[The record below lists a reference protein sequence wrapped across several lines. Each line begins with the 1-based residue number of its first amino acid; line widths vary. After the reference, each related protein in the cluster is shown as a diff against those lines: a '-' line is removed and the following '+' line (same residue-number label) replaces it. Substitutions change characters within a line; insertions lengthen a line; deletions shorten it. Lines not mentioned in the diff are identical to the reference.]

1 MAQKTRGE
9 KMTITVSEFRR
20 DMTHYERVAL
30 KDPVFVE
37 NTKEGIL
44 FKVEAKS
51 LMEARLDDMKAGNGI
66 SLAEF
71 TAIPI

>member
-1 MAQKTRGE
+1 MIMPNVRD
-9 KMTITVSEFRR
+9 SRR
-20 DMTHYERVAL
+20 IKKRID
-30 KDPVFVE
+30 
-37 NTKEGIL
+37 TKEGIL